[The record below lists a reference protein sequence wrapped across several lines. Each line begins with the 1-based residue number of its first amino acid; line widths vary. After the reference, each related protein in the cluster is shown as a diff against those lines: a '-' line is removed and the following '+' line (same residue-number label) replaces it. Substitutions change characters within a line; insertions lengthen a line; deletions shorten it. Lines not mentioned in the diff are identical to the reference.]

1 MTKPDVT
8 IYTDGG
14 SKPNPG
20 PGGWG
25 AVLIFGEH
33 EKELS
38 GGDPNTTNN
47 QMELTAA
54 IMALEA
60 LNKPCAVTLYTD
72 SVYLKNGI
80 TKWLPDWVKRNWRTA
95 NKKPVKNQELWQRL
109 YEAVQPHDI
118 TWKWVKGHAG
128 NQHNER
134 VDQLASAEIAK
145 FHPDEADTQLS
156 HDVVIRSTA
165 SIGKWAVTIA
175 ENDAE
180 REFSGEEDKASA
192 YQMALTSAIAALET
206 LENQSKVE
214 FCTNNENLYKGMSF
228 WIHRWKKTDW
238 NNAEGQPIK
247 HKDLWLRLHSLSK
260 KHKITWKHS

>member
-25 AVLIFGEH
+25 VLLKYGSV

-38 GGDPNTTNN
+38 GGDAHTTNN

-60 LNKPCAVTLYTD
+60 LKKPCNVTLYTD
-72 SVYLKNGI
+72 SVYLKTGI
-80 TKWLPDWVKRNWRTA
+80 TKWLPDWVKRDWRTA

-118 TWKWVKGHAG
+118 TWKWVKGHA
-128 NQHNER
+128 NNEFNNR
-134 VDQLASAEIAK
+134 VDKLA
-145 FHPDEADTQLS
+145 
-156 HDVVIRSTA
+156 TA
-165 SIGKWAVTIA
+165 ARKQFES
-175 ENDAE
+175 
-180 REFSGEEDKASA
+180 
-192 YQMALTSAIAALET
+192 
-206 LENQSKVE
+206 
-214 FCTNNENLYKGMSF
+214 
-228 WIHRWKKTDW
+228 
-238 NNAEGQPIK
+238 
-247 HKDLWLRLHSLSK
+247 
-260 KHKITWKHS
+260 